1 MNFKTFFIDAA
12 QINSPVAA
20 VIALVTIGEMKDIA
34 ILFSAIIGTLCTAAI
49 TIWKIKN
56 NRKD

>member
-34 ILFSAIIGTLCTAAI
+34 ILFSAIIGTLCTVAI